1 MMSKEMYPIIIGI
14 AGKARAGKDTVAQA
28 LGEVIPLH
36 YRVNSYA
43 FADGLRGALLALDPI
58 VGCDAFGFDRLSAV
72 LEDYKG
78 WEGVKDSMYGPEIR
92 RLLQRLGTESIRSL
106 DNDFWVRQTMRRVR
120 DIEER
125 HDNMIHIIHDVRFEN
140 EANAIRNSMRGVVV
154 RVDNP
159 DLRIAEDNHPS
170 EVIDFDT
177 DYVFTNKP
185 SEGIVAFRKNVSAL
199 WHTIHKE
206 VIL

>member
-14 AGKARAGKDTVAQA
+14 AGKKRAGKSA
-28 LGEVIPLH
+28 LAMGLERQIPEPFVTHTTAFAEPLRSALYRLDPLVGDGQRLTEVLETYGGWEDVKYSPFDGEV
-36 YRVNSYA
+36 
-43 FADGLRGALLALDPI
+43 
-58 VGCDAFGFDRLSAV
+58 
-72 LEDYKG
+72 
-78 WEGVKDSMYGPEIR
+78 R
-92 RLLQRLGTESIRSL
+92 RLLQRFGTDSIRHM
-106 DNDFWVRQTMRRVR
+106 DDDFWVRQTMRRVR
-120 DIEER
+120 DIEEQL
-125 HDNMIHIIHDVRFEN
+125 DNAIHIIHDVRFEN

-159 DLRIAEDNHPS
+159 DLRIAEDDHPS

-199 WHTIHKE
+199 WRTIHKE